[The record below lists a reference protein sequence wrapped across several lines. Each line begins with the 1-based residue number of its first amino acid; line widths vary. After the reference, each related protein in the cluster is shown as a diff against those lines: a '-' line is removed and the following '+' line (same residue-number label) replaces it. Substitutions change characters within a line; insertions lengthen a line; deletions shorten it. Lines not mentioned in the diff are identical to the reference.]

1 MEPHLSPSLTP
12 QHKNITESQ
21 IEIVASLYFL
31 FLCFEIYSQDI
42 DKVATPF
49 RFFFTTH
56 TQHSLPSTMSI
67 NVFKIHIKSFDLVAD
82 SIFLIITRENG
93 SRKFYSIKYVFGL
106 VILIRF
112 QLRSLL
118 QYWHHRSLISIH
130 IIQFGWFFGRNHIIF
145 YPQY

>member
-31 FLCFEIYSQDI
+31 FLCLEIDSQDI
-42 DKVATPF
+42 DKVATPS
-49 RFFFTTH
+49 RFFFTYTY
-56 TQHSLPSTMSI
+56 TTFITFNYMSI
-67 NVFKIHIKSFDLVAD
+67 NVFKIHIKSFDLIVF
-82 SIFLIITRENG
+82 FLIRTKENG

-130 IIQFGWFFGRNHIIF
+130 RIQFGWFFGRNHYIF

>member
-31 FLCFEIYSQDI
+31 FLCLEIDSQDI

-49 RFFFTTH
+49 ITFNY
-56 TQHSLPSTMSI
+56 MSH
-67 NVFKIHIKSFDLVAD
+67 NNFKIHIKSFDLIVF
-82 SIFLIITRENG
+82 FLIRTKENG

-130 IIQFGWFFGRNHIIF
+130 RIQFGWFFGRNHYIF